1 MNLCDPRTIRDVMSM
16 YGMTFRK
23 ELGQNFL
30 TNAAVVEDIADAC
43 SDTRDATILEIGP
56 GIGVLTQELGMRY
69 RRVLSVEIDR
79 RLVPLLRF
87 TLQDCPPGIVEIIN
101 QDFMNAD
108 LHELLDDAFAAG
120 SVSVCANLPYYITTP
135 ILMRLLES
143 GLPFSCI
150 TVMVQAEVADRL
162 CAHAG
167 SKDYGAITAVL
178 NYYGAAEKLFRVPA
192 GNFMPAPKVD
202 SAVVRIRLWQEK
214 PVRPADEKLFFDTIR
229 LAFEQRRKTLANA
242 LSAGFPDI
250 PKDVLTGIITDCG
263 HRADI
268 RGERLD
274 TAAFAALSDRIGI
287 WQAQHPRTQA
297 GAD

>member
-1 MNLCDPRTIRDVMSM
+1 MKITDISVTKKGRYALFVDGEFLFSAEEEALVRSGLRPGMETDIQTLEALRRESEYI
-16 YGMTFRK
+16 YGREWALHLLEYKAYSRRMLLDR
-23 ELGQNFL
+23 LRRQID
-30 TNAAVVEDIADAC
+30 EDIA
-43 SDTRDATILEIGP
+43 E
-56 GIGVLTQELGMRY
+56 Q
-69 RRVLSVEIDR
+69 
-79 RLVPLLRF
+79 
-87 TLQDCPPGIVEIIN
+87 
-101 QDFMNAD
+101 
-108 LHELLDDAFAAG
+108 
-120 SVSVCANLPYYITTP
+120 
-135 ILMRLLES
+135 
-143 GLPFSCI
+143 
-150 TVMVQAEVADRL
+150 VADRL
-162 CAHAG
+162 CARAG